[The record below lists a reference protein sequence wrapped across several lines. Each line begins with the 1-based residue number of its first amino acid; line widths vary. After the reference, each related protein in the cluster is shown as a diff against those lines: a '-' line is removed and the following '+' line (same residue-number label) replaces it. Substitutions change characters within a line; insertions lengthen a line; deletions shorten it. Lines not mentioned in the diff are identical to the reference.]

1 MSTNKIQTNGDALST
16 VLGTLKS
23 NLKDFE
29 NELVSLSAIADL
41 GSVILTGEA
50 YTKFFET
57 VSKLVQQQKDILIT
71 EQLIQEKIVSFVNDM
86 QDEEKRAKRKF
97 KV

>member
-1 MSTNKIQTNGDALST
+1 MSTNKIQINGDALST
-16 VLGTLKS
+16 VLDTLKS

-29 NELVSLSAIADL
+29 NELISLSAVADI
-41 GSVILTGEA
+41 GSIKLTGEA

-57 VSKLVQQQKDILIT
+57 VNKLVQQQKDILIT
-71 EQLIQEKIVSFVNDM
+71 EQLIQEKIVSFVSDM